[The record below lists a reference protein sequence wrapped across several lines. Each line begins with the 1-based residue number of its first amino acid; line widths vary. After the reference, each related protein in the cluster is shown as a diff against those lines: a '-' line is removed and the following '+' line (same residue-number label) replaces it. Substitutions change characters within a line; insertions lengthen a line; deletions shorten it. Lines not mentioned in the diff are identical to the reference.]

1 MTNFGGAALLQK
13 LAIGAATAAFGLAL
27 GAVGY
32 RVNVER
38 SWQTRDGMRCLLLAA
53 PATARALSAV
63 CIAANPF
70 RRDTHARSVAALRE
84 RRAATPP

>member
-32 RVNVER
+32 RVNVEQ

-53 PATARALSAV
+53 PATALSAV